1 MRTSDLAEA
10 GARGRPF
17 AHEWLRPC
25 QRLQELSKAAEEVAT
40 KLWFTE
46 TETMQMDDL
55 IVCGKATMCF
65 NLLRYMLEQ
74 HPQNIAASPLA
85 DIYARAES
93 AWQKLNG

>member
-1 MRTSDLAEA
+1 
-10 GARGRPF
+10 
-17 AHEWLRPC
+17 
-25 QRLQELSKAAEEVAT
+25 
-40 KLWFTE
+40 
-46 TETMQMDDL
+46 MQMDDL